1 MLALCIILL
10 CVSSGHVVSVVV
22 LLLPLGHIIQLY
34 LHVLCALLLY
44 MAHQIVR

>member
-1 MLALCIILL
+1 MQYVTLL
-10 CVSSGHVVSVVV
+10 VCPAGHVVSAVV

-44 MAHQIVR
+44 MGHQIVR